1 MKWTT
6 KETRIDV
13 LAELLRLEIKKS
25 LMVYSYGGK
34 VDLNYVFTTDI
45 DGQQFYRVY

>member
-1 MKWTT
+1 MKWVI

-25 LMVYSYGGK
+25 IMIYSYGGK